1 MLEGGLKKDSDVK
14 EIRLHLPG
22 TERGP
27 VLEGVPPDPAA
38 SPMASADGLLQVPQ
52 L

>member
-1 MLEGGLKKDSDVK
+1 MLEAGLQKDSDVK

-22 TERGP
+22 TDTGL
-27 VLEGVPPDPAA
+27 VLERVPPDPAA
-38 SPMASADGLLQVPQ
+38 SPTASADGLLQVLQ